1 MYDAGKII
9 AGLIIFI
16 LLLTFSIWYNV
27 ITGKASIV
35 PDPKIV
41 TKEKQCV
48 ESTPYMKE
56 SHMQLLD
63 SWRNK
68 VVRENL
74 RLYEGIGGKT
84 YNMSLSSTCLEC
96 HSNKDKFCDQCHDYV
111 GVTPTCWN
119 CHVIPEESS

>member
-16 LLLTFSIWYNV
+16 LLLTFPIWYNV
-27 ITGKASIV
+27 IKGKALIV

-74 RLYEGIGGKT
+74 RFYEGIGEKI
-84 YNMSLSSTCLEC
+84 YNMSLSNTCLEC
-96 HSNKDKFCDQCHDYV
+96 HSNKDKFCDQCHNYV

>member
-16 LLLTFSIWYNV
+16 LLLTFPIWYNV
-27 ITGKASIV
+27 IRGKASIV
-35 PDPKIV
+35 PDPEIV

-63 SWRNK
+63 SWRDK
-68 VVRENL
+68 VVRENM

-84 YNMSLSSTCLEC
+84 YNMSLSNTCLEC

-111 GVTPTCWN
+111 GVTPT
-119 CHVIPEESS
+119 

>member
-9 AGLIIFI
+9 AGLIILI
-16 LLLTFSIWYNV
+16 LLLAFPIWYNV
-27 ITGKASIV
+27 IKGKALIV

-84 YNMSLSSTCLEC
+84 YNMSLSNTCLEC
-96 HSNKDKFCDQCHDYV
+96 HSNKDKFCDQCHNYV

-119 CHVIPEESS
+119 CHVIP